1 MKKPFG
7 KGLEGGTQQVL
18 APFYSDVWASCLPR
32 VQAKSCR
39 GLGKV
44 LGCGE
49 GGEQTPGG
57 EGQKD
62 LEEGLGVARGQL

>member
-1 MKKPFG
+1 M
-7 KGLEGGTQQVL
+7 EGGTQQVL

-49 GGEQTPGG
+49 GGGQILGD
-57 EGQKD
+57 EGQRD

>member
-1 MKKPFG
+1 M
-7 KGLEGGTQQVL
+7 EGGTQQVL

-32 VQAKSCR
+32 VQTKSCR

-44 LGCGE
+44 LGRGE
-49 GGEQTPGG
+49 GGGQIPGD
-57 EGQKD
+57 EGQRD